1 MRTGI
6 QPQRN
11 KEAITGRKPISG
23 SLAAS
28 RANERRAQ
36 GMHQTSAFPRIIARR
51 REEIAN
57 GIRSKKLE
65 TNDVNGTP
73 AGQNSAR

>member
-11 KEAITGRKPISG
+11 
-23 SLAAS
+23 
-28 RANERRAQ
+28 NERRAQ